1 MSEADFKKTLND
13 GLIDKYINDEII
25 NINGLKAKTETVQPV
40 AEAPIVEAPVAEV
53 KEEGK
58 FFIDGKE
65 VSEEEAIKEIQNESR
80 QYGFNLSGKKIE
92 YKGSNEQFIRAT
104 KEHNKSVSPFNSEGK
119 LKSSYIDSAIRKA
132 FNSVSFRKFGNAYRK
147 HIDPYFT
154 RANNEARNGGN
165 VGGKNGMNWEELA
178 GYIIGDDINL
188 ATEEQFRAFAKDLGL
203 EVPTQEAAPVAETK
217 QPEAKAETPKAKPTS
232 KKEQQE
238 LTQLDKDISSTTMKI
253 EDLEEEIGIEK
264 SNIQEEKERVKAEK
278 EKIKASKMSK
288 AEKTEKLDELDANLE
303 DYIEDRN
310 ATINYNKDELKQEK
324 ADLKRKENRKAKLE
338 QKAPVAE
345 TKAEPKAEAKAEPV
359 KIEKAPKAEA
369 KESYK
374 AKAIDKRGGDKA
386 YTVTV
391 NGNTADVV
399 GEQRPSPMDNT
410 KMVPGASYKGLTIT
424 TNINGQRVVETPSG
438 DTIYLDKPIAE
449 KAEEVTE
456 VKERVSEGKGA
467 NITVDVPGR
476 SVSSP
481 VVKMVKNKRTNQW
494 QALRSDGTTYETSDT
509 LKEKAEGI
517 YQQTRTDAKVVNMP
531 SLEANGATRRMVFSN
546 TENKWMQLAEDGT
559 LFNVDKSAGD
569 AAEKAFKSKKEN
581 IKRKISEGFDNF
593 KADTKGKLYAIP
605 FSPAI
610 WNKIVELTKQ
620 LVLKGVDITFA
631 INDATKKVTDQ
642 SLNDNEI
649 TEKEAQDI
657 INYVSSDEFR
667 MRPEYSGIK
676 NALASESSRE
686 LSDEKIQK
694 MTYKQALD
702 LGKEAVDSGEIN
714 PSEIIN
720 QVINV
725 KGRSLDPIETVA
737 MSYYKVGLDN
747 QLADLYDRLSKETN
761 EDSKDLLLA
770 EIDAIEQK
778 VADYDVMSNIT
789 GYFNGLS
796 LALRRIMLNSQ
807 YDAALMVNKVRAK
820 YGDTKVPEGL
830 EQKLR
835 DASKK
840 INDLN
845 KEIEKLKNESKQKA
859 DSEAVNDIK
868 EDNARRKGKKQTKE
882 ENTYVSSKD
891 GKVSISTALIREAV
905 EQGAETIEDVINYVR
920 ADVQAMFT
928 DASDRQIRDAIS
940 NYGKQVNPTKDEVQ
954 KKINE
959 IKSIGRMLSKL
970 EDIQKALA
978 NNSLFDNLKS
988 KRARRDARRRLSE
1001 QEEQL
1006 KRAIREE
1013 MAKLPLSLED
1023 IEFMNEQKLESYK
1036 KRKENEIAELEQKIL
1051 KNDLAKK
1058 GQQSTILDKEGQELK
1073 DKRDALN
1080 AQLEQLRR
1088 QQPLTDEQIEERRA
1102 KRLEQYKKRLA
1113 DRNKDLQRRITE
1125 KDFSKK
1131 AKPESI
1137 RKDDEARELE
1147 TERQRLITDYE
1158 YELEKAEMA
1167 SAPLW
1172 AKAGRGLTSL
1182 LNLPKGLLASIDFS
1196 APLRQGIVMMLTQN
1210 PVKSGKQVAQ
1220 MFSFWANTAKYDKWL
1235 DELKSSEYYPLLKES
1250 GLFIAEQSGKLSAM
1264 EEVLANNLGNKIP
1277 ILGQSYKI
1285 KGRTVLPGTNIY
1297 KRSEYAYS
1305 GFLNN
1310 LRVET
1315 FLEGANALKEMGL
1328 TPEANKDEFKSWA
1341 SYVNNATG
1349 RGTMDASLALKL
1361 GSVFFSPR
1369 LIASRLNVGM
1379 NPLYYSKLSPAAR
1392 KMALKRTGTFFAI
1405 ATTMTALAALYYN
1418 NDDDDDTSVEL
1429 DPRSSDFGKIK
1440 NGNTR
1445 VDFLGG
1451 FLPFYRSASQILMGQ
1466 KKNLTTAQIEELN
1479 QKFGGT
1485 TKFDV
1490 AKDFFAN
1497 KLAPLPR
1504 MGYDFLDKTTAQ
1516 AEKDKLE
1523 KEKDNSIWN
1532 DLGYPVWAQN
1542 LTVPIWTQDVK
1553 RLNEEHGVAAG
1564 TGLTML
1570 NLLGAGVQNFKPR
1583 HKAPSGGVSI
1593 DDIDDYSESETI
1605 DDIDDASNIQ

>member
-1 MSEADFKKTLND
+1 MAKPCRYRLPGTDAWLSEADFKKTLND
-13 GLIDKYINDEII
+13 GLIDKHIEDGII
-25 NINGLKAKTETVQPV
+25 SIPRFNAKTET
-40 AEAPIVEAPVAEV
+40 
-53 KEEGK
+53 
-58 FFIDGKE
+58 
-65 VSEEEAIKEIQNESR
+65 
-80 QYGFNLSGKKIE
+80 
-92 YKGSNEQFIRAT
+92 
-104 KEHNKSVSPFNSEGK
+104 
-119 LKSSYIDSAIRKA
+119 
-132 FNSVSFRKFGNAYRK
+132 
-147 HIDPYFT
+147 
-154 RANNEARNGGN
+154 
-165 VGGKNGMNWEELA
+165 
-178 GYIIGDDINL
+178 
-188 ATEEQFRAFAKDLGL
+188 
-203 EVPTQEAAPVAETK
+203 
-217 QPEAKAETPKAKPTS
+217 
-232 KKEQQE
+232 
-238 LTQLDKDISSTTMKI
+238 
-253 EDLEEEIGIEK
+253 
-264 SNIQEEKERVKAEK
+264 
-278 EKIKASKMSK
+278 
-288 AEKTEKLDELDANLE
+288 
-303 DYIEDRN
+303 
-310 ATINYNKDELKQEK
+310 
-324 ADLKRKENRKAKLE
+324 
-338 QKAPVAE
+338 APVAE
-345 TKAEPKAEAKAEPV
+345 TKAEPVAEVKESGYSPTDNIINRPELTKNKTHGWRTMSEQEFNSLSSGEKTYEGGAPKSGNWIAGVPESAAKFSKKGSVMVEFGGINMEGAENMVKGSKADKSNVTKVWRFNNDTKKLEEAPELLDKVRKSEKIKISTSKAKTSDQLRSEADDIFDNQIPSIKGFSPEFYGVVDVRNDDIYTSYENSKERLKKEGTNLDELLSESDKAKLKQIEQLQQKAEKLYDKADDVESETTTTTEPV
-359 KIEKAPKAEA
+359 KTEKAPKAEA

-391 NGNTADVV
+391 NNNTADVV
-399 GEQRPSPMDNT
+399 GEERPSPMDPT
-410 KMVPGASYKGLTIT
+410 KMTPGASYKGLPIT
-424 TNINGQRVVETPSG
+424 TNINGQRVVETPTG

-476 SVSSP
+476 SISSP

-494 QALRSDGTTYETSDT
+494 QALRPDGTTYEPSDII
-509 LKEKAEGI
+509 KEKAEGI

-531 SLEANGATRRMVFSN
+531 SLEANGTTRRMVFSN

-559 LFNVDKSAGD
+559 LFNVDESAGT
-569 AAEKAFKSKKEN
+569 AAEKAYKSKKEN
-581 IKRKISEGFDNF
+581 LKRKISEGFDNF

-610 WNKIVELTKQ
+610 WNKIVELTKK
-620 LVLKGVDITFA
+620 LVLAGVDVTFA
-631 INDATKKVTDQ
+631 INEAAKTITDE
-642 SLNDNEI
+642 LLKNNEI
-649 TEKEAQDI
+649 AEKEAQDI
-657 INYVSSDEFR
+657 INYISSDEFK

-676 NALASESSRE
+676 NALTSDASRE
-686 LSDEKIQK
+686 LSEEKIQR

-720 QVINV
+720 QIINV

-737 MSYYKVGLDN
+737 MSYYRVGLDN
-747 QLADLYDRLSKETN
+747 QLADLYERLSKETN

-796 LALRRIMLNSQ
+796 LALRRVMLNSQ
-807 YDAALMVNKVRAK
+807 YDAVMMINKVRAK
-820 YGDTKVPEGL
+820 YGDKAMPKGL
-830 EQKLR
+830 EDKLR

-845 KEIEKLKNESKQKA
+845 KEIERLKNESKQTA
-859 DSEAVNDIK
+859 ESEAVKDIK

-882 ENTYVSSKD
+882 DNTYVSSKD
-891 GKVSISTALIREAV
+891 GKISVSTALIREAV
-905 EQGAETIEDVINYVR
+905 EKGAETIEDVINYVR
-920 ADVQAMFT
+920 ADVQAMFAN
-928 DASDRQIRDAIS
+928 ASDRQIRDAIS

-1006 KRAIREE
+1006 KIAIREE
-1013 MAKLPLSLED
+1013 MAKLPLSIED

-1051 KNDLAKK
+1051 KNDLARK
-1058 GQQSTILDKEGQELK
+1058 GKQSTILDKEAQELK
-1073 DKRDALN
+1073 DKKEALN
-1080 AQLEQLRR
+1080 AQLEQLRK
-1088 QQPLTDEQIEERRA
+1088 QQPLTDEQIEERRV

-1113 DRNKDLQRRITE
+1113 DRNKDLQRRIAE

-1137 RKDDEARELE
+1137 RKDEEARQLE
-1147 TERQRLITDYE
+1147 IERQRLITDYE
-1158 YELEKAEMA
+1158 YELEKAEMEA
-1167 SAPLW
+1167 SPW
-1172 AKAGRGLTSL
+1172 YAKAGRGLSSIS
-1182 LNLPKGLLASIDFS
+1182 NLPKGLKASMDFS
-1196 APLRQGIVMMLTQN
+1196 APLRQGIIMMLTQN
-1210 PVKSGKQVAQ
+1210 PIKSGKQIGQ
-1220 MFSFWANTAKYDKWL
+1220 MFSFWANSAKYDKWL

-1285 KGRTVLPGTNIY
+1285 KGKTVLPGTNLY
-1297 KRSEYAYS
+1297 KRSENAYS

-1310 LRVET
+1310 LRVES
-1315 FLEGANALKEMGL
+1315 FLDGAKALREMGL

-1341 SYVNNATG
+1341 NYVNNATG

-1379 NPLYYSKLSPAAR
+1379 NPLYYARLSPAAR
-1392 KMALKRTGTFFAI
+1392 KMALKRTGTFFAM
-1405 ATTMTALAALYYN
+1405 ATTITALAALYYN
-1418 NDDDDDTSVEL
+1418 NDDDDDTSLEL

-1440 NGNTR
+1440 IKNTR

-1466 KKNLTTAQIEELN
+1466 KKNLTSAQVEELN

-1497 KLAPLPR
+1497 KLAPIPR
-1504 MGYDFLDKTTAQ
+1504 MGYDWLDKTTAQ
-1516 AEKDKLE
+1516 VEKDKLE
-1523 KEKDNSIWN
+1523 KEQDNSIWN
-1532 DLGYPVWAQN
+1532 DLGYPVWAQD
-1542 LTVPIWTQDVK
+1542 LTVPIWTQDINK
-1553 RLNEEHGVAAG
+1553 LNEEHGVVAG

-1583 HKAPSGGVSI
+1583 YKSTSENVSL
-1593 DDIDDYSESETI
+1593 DDLDDFNNFEDVEEPEESE
-1605 DDIDDASNIQ
+1605 DFDSFDEFEKMK